1 MFLTDT
7 KTILGKNDLLLSEI
21 SEIFDEL
28 SNSKLVKDVN
38 NLQTMAVESIHGKKA
53 LLLINGNT
61 IKIIRINNMLCNV
74 TIQKEGK
81 SFRAINKD
89 LDLQF
94 GYVVEDIGNS
104 IEKISSMVK
113 HDNNVV
119 SQSYVK
125 KNNDAITIIHNEFID
140 SSNIIGNQ
148 NKALELFILN
158 EPFAK
163 ASNEELIDLSMEYDL
178 GGENS
183 LNEEDDDEIE
193 FDDDYEEEY
202 NENIEEEKEALR
214 AYLEDFEIE
223 ELSDLDAYEGYIVKE
238 NGIDVDAKSAK
249 EMIDDVT
256 ADLLSETMYYD
267 EEMIHSLNI
276 LFEQINTLIEKKINE
291 KDLTD
296 LTR

>member
-7 KTILGKNDLLLSEI
+7 KTILGKNDLFLSEI

-28 SNSKLVKDVN
+28 SSSKLIKDVN
-38 NLQTMAVESIHGKKA
+38 NLQTMAVESINGKKA

-61 IKIIRINNMLCNV
+61 IKIIRINNMICNV

-94 GYVVEDIGNS
+94 GYVVEDIGNN
-104 IEKISSMVK
+104 IEKVSSMVQ
-113 HDNNVV
+113 HDKNVV

-125 KNNDAITIIHNEFID
+125 RNNDVISIIHNEFID

-148 NKALELFILN
+148 NKSLELFILN

-163 ASNEELIDLSMEYDL
+163 ASNDELIDLSTEYDL
-178 GGENS
+178 GGENY
-183 LNEEDDDEIE
+183 LNEEDDEEIE
-193 FDDDYEEEY
+193 LYDDYEDEY
-202 NENIEEEKEALR
+202 IENLEEEKEALR
-214 AYLEDFEIE
+214 SYIEDFEIE
-223 ELSDLDAYEGYIVKE
+223 DLSDLEAYEGYIVKE

-267 EEMIHSLNI
+267 EEIIHSINV
-276 LFEQINTLIEKKINE
+276 LFEQINTLIEKKNNE

-296 LTR
+296 MTR